1 MAVPATEKVPKVFF
15 GFFAVLLFGLV
26 VADTPIKVALVST
39 GFIAV
44 QILTGGLIFVALSN
58 KTDLSWQEF
67 CGLGLV
73 IGSLLTIA
81 LDQIFRQT
89 FIADYA
95 WVLSLFTMLLIPK
108 SKKFFLSVATEQT
121 QTQTRTRLTDLLII
135 LAAGF
140 LFISSDWFWALP
152 LVVLIIATVVWC
164 EFAKYRR
171 HAAVAAI
178 ISAPIS
184 IVSVFTR
191 PNGWWIEDSDLA
203 LNEAISQTLKVWGT
217 QENINA
223 VGTPTNYHWLVYAW
237 SGLLERVSG
246 APNWVMNSRVIP
258 FVVSLGTALLIWA
271 IISRLG
277 YTRKV
282 IFASLLII
290 GTYDT
295 VPTWGRGFGIGYT
308 PSPSQMYGLLL
319 LLTFVY
325 LVIIF
330 EHSAPKR
337 ALILFLIVGIGAI
350 GAKVP
355 HGAIVAA
362 SSGLLTVYTILKTRK
377 LFSTSVIQLVV
388 TTLGVLIGFV
398 VIIGG
403 LSDSSRGMIIDQVAF
418 VNGITGDFRPY
429 SLQVR
434 WFAAVIFIFGFF
446 SLPILGI
453 ALINKQKIFNN
464 PGLRILLLGV
474 AISGI
479 SGAMFLSGE
488 FAVELFFAHAAS
500 SLLLVFIAPLL
511 ASNFNQAIK
520 SKRLVGL
527 IVGLIVGI
535 GLVSAIA
542 SAFVPNLN
550 SGSTY
555 AIGLR
560 LIPSLV
566 GLVPISAAVIAAILV
581 SQKTERST
589 TASRLA
595 LFGIAAMSIGFFA
608 VNFSQNAV
616 NEYPEFNRN
625 YESRTGLDRPD
636 LLAASEWITDNTPV
650 AAIFATN
657 DFCAE
662 ISPDCNAQTDWLKR
676 VEYSM
681 NCTRDQVLRW
691 VGTDDC
697 NPGSYK
703 LLTALVDRRFLA
715 GNFWVGVSD
724 GDALQPWLAERVM
737 NSVNFAKSAS
747 VEVSESLKQSN
758 VEWFLLRKELTVSQ
772 DWQKYG
778 TIEYSNDSYAII
790 KLN

>member
-1 MAVPATEKVPKVFF
+1 
-15 GFFAVLLFGLV
+15 
-26 VADTPIKVALVST
+26 
-39 GFIAV
+39 
-44 QILTGGLIFVALSN
+44 
-58 KTDLSWQEF
+58 
-67 CGLGLV
+67 
-73 IGSLLTIA
+73 
-81 LDQIFRQT
+81 
-89 FIADYA
+89 
-95 WVLSLFTMLLIPK
+95 
-108 SKKFFLSVATEQT
+108 
-121 QTQTRTRLTDLLII
+121 
-135 LAAGF
+135 
-140 LFISSDWFWALP
+140 
-152 LVVLIIATVVWC
+152 
-164 EFAKYRR
+164 
-171 HAAVAAI
+171 
-178 ISAPIS
+178 
-184 IVSVFTR
+184 
-191 PNGWWIEDSDLA
+191 
-203 LNEAISQTLKVWGT
+203 
-217 QENINA
+217 
-223 VGTPTNYHWLVYAW
+223 
-237 SGLLERVSG
+237 
-246 APNWVMNSRVIP
+246 MNSRVIP

-282 IFASLLII
+282 TFASLLII

-325 LVIIF
+325 FVIIF

-362 SSGLLTVYTILKTRK
+362 SSGLLSVYIILKKRK
-377 LFSTSVIQLVV
+377 LFSTRVFQLVV

-418 VNGITGDFRPY
+418 VNGITGDFRAY

-434 WFAAVIFIFGFF
+434 WFAALIFIFGFF

-453 ALINKQKIFNN
+453 ALINKQKVFKNS
-464 PGLRILLLGV
+464 GLRILLLGIV
-474 AISGI
+474 ISGI

-511 ASNFNQAIK
+511 VSSFNQAIN
-520 SKRLVGL
+520 SKK
-527 IVGLIVGI
+527 IVGTIVGI
-535 GLVSAIA
+535 GLISAIA

-550 SGSTY
+550 SGSTF

-566 GLVPISAAVIAAILV
+566 GLVPICAAVIAAIAV
-581 SQKTERST
+581 GKKSEKI
-589 TASRLA
+589 ASALQLA
-595 LFGIAAMSIGFFA
+595 LFGVAAMSIGFFA
-608 VNFSQNAV
+608 VNFSRNAV

-636 LLAASEWITDNTPV
+636 LIAASEWISDNTPV
-650 AAIFATN
+650 SAIFATN

-662 ISPDCNAQTDWLKR
+662 ISTECDAQTDWLKR

-737 NSVNFAKSAS
+737 TSVNFAKSPSA
-747 VEVSESLKQSN
+747 EISESLKQSN
-758 VEWFLLRKELTVSQ
+758 VEWFLLRKELTDSQ

-778 TIEYSNDSYAII
+778 T
-790 KLN
+790 

>member
-474 AISGI
+474 VISGI

-527 IVGLIVGI
+527 IVGM

>member
-1 MAVPATEKVPKVFF
+1 MAATVPEKVPKVFF
-15 GFFAVLLFGLV
+15 GFFAVLLFGLI

-44 QILTGGLIFVALSN
+44 QILVGGLIFVALSN

-95 WVLSLFTMLLIPK
+95 WALSLLTILLIPK
-108 SKKFFLSVATEQT
+108 SKEFFLSFAKEQT
-121 QTQTRTRLTDLLII
+121 QTRFTDLLII
-135 LAAGF
+135 LGAGF

-152 LVVLIIATVVWC
+152 LVILIIATVAWY
-164 EFAKYRR
+164 EFKNYRR
-171 HAAVAAI
+171 FAAFVAI
-178 ISAPIS
+178 VSTPIS

-217 QENINA
+217 QDNINA

-258 FVVSLGTALLIWA
+258 LVVSLGTALLIWA
-271 IISRLG
+271 VISRLR
-277 YTRKV
+277 YSRKV

-319 LLTFVY
+319 LLAFVY
-325 LVIIF
+325 FVIIF

-337 ALILFLIVGIGAI
+337 ALILFLIVGVGAI

-362 SSGLLTVYTILKTRK
+362 SSGLLSVYIILKTRK
-377 LFSTSVIQLVV
+377 LFSTRVFQLVV

-418 VNGITGDFRPY
+418 VNGITGDFRAY

-434 WFAAVIFIFGFF
+434 WIAALIFIFGFF

-453 ALINKQKIFNN
+453 ALINKQKVFKNS
-464 PGLRILLLGV
+464 GLRILLLGIV
-474 AISGI
+474 ISGI

-511 ASNFNQAIK
+511 VSSFNQAIN
-520 SKRLVGL
+520 SKK
-527 IVGLIVGI
+527 IVGTIVGI
-535 GLVSAIA
+535 GLISAIA

-550 SGSTY
+550 SGSTF

-566 GLVPISAAVIAAILV
+566 GLVPICFAVIAAIAV
-581 SQKTERST
+581 GKKSEKI
-589 TASRLA
+589 ASALQLA
-595 LFGIAAMSIGFFA
+595 LFGVAAMSIGFFV
-608 VNFSQNAV
+608 VNFSRNAV

-636 LLAASEWITDNTPV
+636 LIAASEWISDNTPV
-650 AAIFATN
+650 SAIFATN

-662 ISPDCNAQTDWLKR
+662 ISTECGAQTDWLKR

-737 NSVNFAKSAS
+737 TSVNFAKSPSA
-747 VEVSESLKQSN
+747 EISESLKQSN
-758 VEWFLLRKELTVSQ
+758 VEWFLLRKELTDSQ

>member
-1 MAVPATEKVPKVFF
+1 MAALVSEKVPRVFF
-15 GFFAVLLFGLV
+15 GFFAVLLFGLF
-26 VADTPIKVALVST
+26 VADTPIKVALIST
-39 GFIAV
+39 GFIAI
-44 QILTGGLIFVALSN
+44 QILVGGLIFGALSK

-81 LDQIFRQT
+81 LDQIFRHT
-89 FIADYA
+89 FFADFA
-95 WVLSLFTMLLIPK
+95 WMLSLLTILLFPK
-108 SKKFFLSVATEQT
+108 SKELFLSFAVEKNQ
-121 QTQTRTRLTDLLII
+121 TRLTDSLII

-152 LVVLIIATVVWC
+152 LVVLIIAIVAWY
-164 EFAKYRR
+164 EFTKYR
-171 HAAVAAI
+171 HYAVLVAI

-184 IVSVFTR
+184 IVSIIFR

-217 QENINA
+217 QDNINA

-237 SGLLERVSG
+237 SGLLERISG

-258 FVVSLGTALLIWA
+258 FVVSLGTALLVWA
-271 IISRLG
+271 IILRLG

-330 EHSAPKR
+330 EHSPPKR
-337 ALILFLIVGIGAI
+337 ALILFLVAGIGAI

-362 SSGLLTVYTILKTRK
+362 SSGLLTVYIILKTKK
-377 LFSTSVIQLVV
+377 LFSTRVIQLVFAA
-388 TTLGVLIGFV
+388 LGVFVGFV

-403 LSDSSRGMIIDQVAF
+403 LSGSSRGMIIDQVAF
-418 VNGITGDFRPY
+418 VNGITGDFRAY
-429 SLQVR
+429 SLKVR

-453 ALINKQKIFNN
+453 ALINKQKAFNN
-464 PGLRILLLGV
+464 SSLRILLIGIAV
-474 AISGI
+474 SGI

-500 SLLLVFIAPLL
+500 SLLLVFIAPIL
-511 ASNFNQAIK
+511 ASNFNQAIE
-520 SKRLVGL
+520 SKRLIVAIVCIGL
-527 IVGLIVGI
+527 I
-535 GLVSAIA
+535 SAIA

-550 SGSTY
+550 SGSTI
-555 AIGLR
+555 AISLR

-566 GLVPISAAVIAAILV
+566 GMVPILAAVIAAITV
-581 SQKTERST
+581 TKKSERST
-589 TASRLA
+589 TALRLS
-595 LFGIAAMSIGFFA
+595 LLGIAAMSIGFFA
-608 VNFSQNAV
+608 VNFSRNV
-616 NEYPEFNRN
+616 INEYPEFNRN

-636 LLAASEWITDNTPV
+636 LIAASEWITDNTPV
-650 AAIFATN
+650 SAIFATN

-662 ISPDCNAQTDWLKR
+662 ISTECDAQTDWLKR

-681 NCTRDQVLRW
+681 SCTRDQVLRW
-691 VGTDDC
+691 VGTDNC

-737 NSVNFAKSAS
+737 TSVNFAKSPS
-747 VEVSESLKQSN
+747 LEVSESLKQSN
-758 VEWFLLRKELTVSQ
+758 VEWFLLRKELTNSQ

>member
-1 MAVPATEKVPKVFF
+1 MAATVPEKVPKVFF
-15 GFFAVLLFGLV
+15 GFFAVLLFGLI

-44 QILTGGLIFVALSN
+44 QILVGGLIFVALSN

-95 WVLSLFTMLLIPK
+95 WALSLLTILLIPK
-108 SKKFFLSVATEQT
+108 SKEFFLSFAKEQT
-121 QTQTRTRLTDLLII
+121 QTRFTDLLII
-135 LAAGF
+135 LGAGF

-152 LVVLIIATVVWC
+152 LVILIIATVAWY
-164 EFAKYRR
+164 EFTNTRR
-171 HAAVAAI
+171 FAAFVAI
-178 ISAPIS
+178 VSTPIS

-217 QENINA
+217 QDNINA

-258 FVVSLGTALLIWA
+258 FVVSLGTALVIWA
-271 IISRLG
+271 VISRLG
-277 YTRKV
+277 YSRKV

-319 LLTFVY
+319 LLAFVY
-325 LVIIF
+325 FVIIF

-337 ALILFLIVGIGAI
+337 ALILFLIVGVGAI

-362 SSGLLTVYTILKTRK
+362 SSGLLSVYIILKKRK
-377 LFSTSVIQLVV
+377 LFSTRVFQLVV

-418 VNGITGDFRPY
+418 VNGITGDFRAY

-434 WFAAVIFIFGFF
+434 WFAALIFIFGFF

-453 ALINKQKIFNN
+453 ALINKQKVFKNS
-464 PGLRILLLGV
+464 GLRILLLGIV
-474 AISGI
+474 ISGI

-511 ASNFNQAIK
+511 VSSFNQAIN
-520 SKRLVGL
+520 SKK
-527 IVGLIVGI
+527 IVGTIVGI
-535 GLVSAIA
+535 GLISAIA

-550 SGSTY
+550 SGSTF

-566 GLVPISAAVIAAILV
+566 GLVPICFAVIAAIAV
-581 SQKTERST
+581 GKKSEKI
-589 TASRLA
+589 ASALQLA
-595 LFGIAAMSIGFFA
+595 LFGVAAMSIGFFV
-608 VNFSQNAV
+608 VNFSRNAV

-636 LLAASEWITDNTPV
+636 LIAASEWISDNTPV
-650 AAIFATN
+650 SAIFATN

-662 ISPDCNAQTDWLKR
+662 ISTECGAQTDWLKR

-737 NSVNFAKSAS
+737 TSVNFAKSPSA
-747 VEVSESLKQSN
+747 EISESLKQSN
-758 VEWFLLRKELTVSQ
+758 VEWFLLRKELTDSQ

>member
-39 GFIAV
+39 GFIAI

-73 IGSLLTIA
+73 VGSLLTIA

-295 VPTWGRGFGIGYT
+295 VPTWGRGFGISYT

-337 ALILFLIVGIGAI
+337 ALILFLIIGIGAI

-377 LFSTSVIQLVV
+377 LFSASVIQLVV

-520 SKRLVGL
+520 SKKVVGL
-527 IVGLIVGI
+527 IIGI

-550 SGSTY
+550 SGSTF

-595 LFGIAAMSIGFFA
+595 LFGIAAMSVGFFA
-608 VNFSQNAV
+608 VNFSRNAV

-662 ISPDCNAQTDWLKR
+662 ISTDCDAQTDWLKR

-772 DWQKYG
+772 DWQQYG

>member
-1 MAVPATEKVPKVFF
+1 MAATVPEKVPKVFF
-15 GFFAVLLFGLV
+15 GFFAVLLFGLI

-44 QILTGGLIFVALSN
+44 QILVGGLIFVALSN

-95 WVLSLFTMLLIPK
+95 WALSLLTILLIPK
-108 SKKFFLSVATEQT
+108 SKEFFLSFAKEQT
-121 QTQTRTRLTDLLII
+121 QTRFTDLLII
-135 LAAGF
+135 LGAGF

-152 LVVLIIATVVWC
+152 LVILIIATVAWY
-164 EFAKYRR
+164 EFKNYRR
-171 HAAVAAI
+171 FAAFVAI
-178 ISAPIS
+178 VSTPIS

-217 QENINA
+217 QDNINA

-258 FVVSLGTALLIWA
+258 FVVSLGTALVIWA
-271 IISRLG
+271 VISRLG
-277 YTRKV
+277 YSRKV

-319 LLTFVY
+319 LLAFVY
-325 LVIIF
+325 FVIIF

-337 ALILFLIVGIGAI
+337 ALILFLIVGVGAI

-362 SSGLLTVYTILKTRK
+362 SSGLLSVYIILKTRK
-377 LFSTSVIQLVV
+377 LFSTRVFQLVV

-418 VNGITGDFRPY
+418 VNGITGDFRAY

-434 WFAAVIFIFGFF
+434 WIAALIFIFGFF

-453 ALINKQKIFNN
+453 VLINKQKVFKNS
-464 PGLRILLLGV
+464 GLRILLLGIV
-474 AISGI
+474 ISGI

-511 ASNFNQAIK
+511 VSSFNQAIN
-520 SKRLVGL
+520 SKK
-527 IVGLIVGI
+527 IVGTIVGI
-535 GLVSAIA
+535 GLISAIA

-550 SGSTY
+550 SGSTF

-566 GLVPISAAVIAAILV
+566 GLVPICFAVIAAIAV
-581 SQKTERST
+581 GKKSEKI
-589 TASRLA
+589 ASALQLA
-595 LFGIAAMSIGFFA
+595 LFGVAAMSIGFFV
-608 VNFSQNAV
+608 VNFSRNAV

-636 LLAASEWITDNTPV
+636 LIAASEWISDNTPV
-650 AAIFATN
+650 SAIFATN

-662 ISPDCNAQTDWLKR
+662 ISKECGAQTDWLKR

-737 NSVNFAKSAS
+737 TSVNFAKSPSA
-747 VEVSESLKQSN
+747 EISESLKQSN
-758 VEWFLLRKELTVSQ
+758 VEWFLLRKELTDSQ

>member
-295 VPTWGRGFGIGYT
+295 VPTWGRGFGISYT

-325 LVIIF
+325 LMIIF

-377 LFSTSVIQLVV
+377 LFSASVIQLVV

-527 IVGLIVGI
+527 IVGI

-595 LFGIAAMSIGFFA
+595 LFGIAAMSVGFFA

-662 ISPDCNAQTDWLKR
+662 ISTDCDAQTDWLKR

>member
-1 MAVPATEKVPKVFF
+1 MAATVSEKVPKVFF
-15 GFFAVLLFGLV
+15 GFFAVLLFGLI

-39 GFIAV
+39 GFITV
-44 QILTGGLIFVALSN
+44 QILVGGLIFVALSN

-95 WVLSLFTMLLIPK
+95 WALSLLTILLIPK
-108 SKKFFLSVATEQT
+108 SKEFFLSFAKEQT
-121 QTQTRTRLTDLLII
+121 QTRVTDLLII
-135 LAAGF
+135 LGAGF

-152 LVVLIIATVVWC
+152 LVILIIATAAWY
-164 EFAKYRR
+164 EFKSYRR
-171 HAAVAAI
+171 FAAFVAI
-178 ISAPIS
+178 VSTPIS

-217 QENINA
+217 QDNINA

-282 IFASLLII
+282 TFASLLII

-325 LVIIF
+325 FVIIF

-362 SSGLLTVYTILKTRK
+362 SSGLLSVYIILKKRK
-377 LFSTSVIQLVV
+377 LFSTRVFQLVV

-418 VNGITGDFRPY
+418 VNGITGDFRAY

-434 WFAAVIFIFGFF
+434 WFAALIFIFGFF

-453 ALINKQKIFNN
+453 VLINKQKVFKNS
-464 PGLRILLLGV
+464 GLRILLLGIV
-474 AISGI
+474 ISGI

-511 ASNFNQAIK
+511 VSSFNQAIN
-520 SKRLVGL
+520 SKKIVGTLVCIGL
-527 IVGLIVGI
+527 I
-535 GLVSAIA
+535 SAIA

-550 SGSTY
+550 SGSTF

-566 GLVPISAAVIAAILV
+566 GLVPICAAVIAAIAV
-581 SQKTERST
+581 GKKSEKI
-589 TASRLA
+589 ASALQLA
-595 LFGIAAMSIGFFA
+595 LFGVAAMSIGFFA
-608 VNFSQNAV
+608 VNFSRNAV

-636 LLAASEWITDNTPV
+636 LIAASEWISDNTPV
-650 AAIFATN
+650 SAIFATN

-662 ISPDCNAQTDWLKR
+662 ISTECDAQTDWLKR

-737 NSVNFAKSAS
+737 TSVNFAKSPSA
-747 VEVSESLKQSN
+747 EISESLKQSN
-758 VEWFLLRKELTVSQ
+758 VEWFLLRKELTDSQ

>member
-108 SKKFFLSVATEQT
+108 SKKFFLSVATE

-377 LFSTSVIQLVV
+377 LFSASVIQLVV

-527 IVGLIVGI
+527 IVGI

-550 SGSTY
+550 SGSTF

-595 LFGIAAMSIGFFA
+595 LFGIAAMSVGFFA

-662 ISPDCNAQTDWLKR
+662 ISTDCDAQTDWLKR

>member
-108 SKKFFLSVATEQT
+108 SKKFFLSVATQ

-325 LVIIF
+325 LMIIF

-377 LFSTSVIQLVV
+377 LFSASVIQLVV

-527 IVGLIVGI
+527 IVGI

-550 SGSTY
+550 SGSTF

-595 LFGIAAMSIGFFA
+595 LFGIAAMSVGFFA

-662 ISPDCNAQTDWLKR
+662 ISTDCDAQTDWLKR

-737 NSVNFAKSAS
+737 NSVKFAKSAS

>member
-39 GFIAV
+39 GFIAI

-108 SKKFFLSVATEQT
+108 SKKFFLSVATD

-295 VPTWGRGFGIGYT
+295 VPTWGRGFGISYT

-388 TTLGVLIGFV
+388 TTLGVFIGFV

-520 SKRLVGL
+520 YKRLVGL
-527 IVGLIVGI
+527 IIGI

-550 SGSTY
+550 SGSTF

-595 LFGIAAMSIGFFA
+595 LFGIAAMSVGFFA
-608 VNFSQNAV
+608 VNFSRNAV

-662 ISPDCNAQTDWLKR
+662 ISTDCDAQTDWLKR

>member
-1 MAVPATEKVPKVFF
+1 MAATVPEKVPKVFF
-15 GFFAVLLFGLV
+15 GFFAVLLFGLI

-44 QILTGGLIFVALSN
+44 QILVGGLIFVALSN

-95 WVLSLFTMLLIPK
+95 WALSLLTILLIPK
-108 SKKFFLSVATEQT
+108 SKEFFLSFAKEQT
-121 QTQTRTRLTDLLII
+121 QTRSTDMLII
-135 LAAGF
+135 LGAGF

-152 LVVLIIATVVWC
+152 LVILIIATVAWY
-164 EFAKYRR
+164 EFKSYRR
-171 HAAVAAI
+171 FAAFVAI
-178 ISAPIS
+178 VSTPIS

-217 QENINA
+217 QDNINA

-258 FVVSLGTALLIWA
+258 FVVSLGTALVIWA
-271 IISRLG
+271 VISRLG
-277 YTRKV
+277 YSRKV

-319 LLTFVY
+319 LLAFVY
-325 LVIIF
+325 FVIIF

-337 ALILFLIVGIGAI
+337 ALILFLIVGVGAI

-362 SSGLLTVYTILKTRK
+362 SSGLLSVYIILKTRK
-377 LFSTSVIQLVV
+377 LFSTRVFQLVV

-418 VNGITGDFRPY
+418 VNGITGDFRAY

-434 WFAAVIFIFGFF
+434 WFAALIFIFGFF

-453 ALINKQKIFNN
+453 ALINKQKVFKNS
-464 PGLRILLLGV
+464 GLRILLLGIV
-474 AISGI
+474 ISGI

-511 ASNFNQAIK
+511 VSSFNQAIN
-520 SKRLVGL
+520 SKK
-527 IVGLIVGI
+527 IVGTIVGI
-535 GLVSAIA
+535 GLISAIA

-550 SGSTY
+550 SGSTF

-566 GLVPISAAVIAAILV
+566 GLVPICFAVITAIAV
-581 SQKTERST
+581 GKKSEKIAST
-589 TASRLA
+589 LQLA
-595 LFGIAAMSIGFFA
+595 LFGVAAMSIGFFV
-608 VNFSQNAV
+608 VNFSRNAV

-636 LLAASEWITDNTPV
+636 LIAASEWISDNTPV
-650 AAIFATN
+650 SAIFATN

-662 ISPDCNAQTDWLKR
+662 ISTECDAQTDWLKR

-737 NSVNFAKSAS
+737 TSVNFAKSPSA
-747 VEVSESLKQSN
+747 EISESLKQSN
-758 VEWFLLRKELTVSQ
+758 VEWFLLRKELTDSQ

>member
-108 SKKFFLSVATEQT
+108 SKKFFLSVATE

-377 LFSTSVIQLVV
+377 LFSTRVIQLVV

-527 IVGLIVGI
+527 IVGI

-550 SGSTY
+550 SGSTF

-595 LFGIAAMSIGFFA
+595 LFGIAAMSVGFFA

-662 ISPDCNAQTDWLKR
+662 ISTDCDAQTDWLKR

>member
-1 MAVPATEKVPKVFF
+1 MVASVAEKVLKVFF
-15 GFFAVLLFGLV
+15 GFFAVLLFSLA
-26 VADTPIKVALVST
+26 VADTPINVSLIAT

-44 QILTGGLIFVALSN
+44 QILVGGLIFISLSN
-58 KTDLSWQEF
+58 KTDLLWQEF

-73 IGSLLTIA
+73 IGSLFTIA

-89 FIADYA
+89 FIAKYA
-95 WVLSLFTMLLIPK
+95 WMISLLAILLLPK
-108 SKKFFLSVATEQT
+108 SKEFFQSLAKEE
-121 QTQTRTRLTDLLII
+121 TQTRITNLLII
-135 LAAGF
+135 FASGF
-140 LFISSDWFWALP
+140 LFISTDWFWALP
-152 LVVLIIATVVWC
+152 LVILVISIVAWYELTT
-164 EFAKYRR
+164 YRR
-171 HAAVAAI
+171 FAAIAVI

-184 IVSVFTR
+184 IVAVFTR

-203 LNEAISQTLKVWGT
+203 LNEALSQTLKVWGT
-217 QENINA
+217 QDNINA

-237 SGLLERVSG
+237 SGLLERVTG

-258 FVVSLGTALLIWA
+258 FVVSLGTALVIWA

-277 YTRKV
+277 YSRKV
-282 IFASLLII
+282 IIASLLII

-308 PSPSQMYGLLL
+308 PSPSQMYGLLF

-325 LVIIF
+325 LIIIF
-330 EHSAPKR
+330 EHSAPKK
-337 ALILFLIVGIGAI
+337 ALILFLIVGIGAM

-362 SSGLLTVYTILKTRK
+362 SSGLLAVYIFFKTRK
-377 LFSTSVIQLVV
+377 LFSSRLFQVV
-388 TTLGVLIGFV
+388 FAALGVLIGFV

-418 VNGITGDFRPY
+418 VNGITGDFRAY

-434 WFAAVIFIFGFF
+434 WAAALIFIFGFF

-453 ALINKQKIFNN
+453 SLISKQKSFNN
-464 PGLRILLLGV
+464 SGLRVLLLGI

-500 SLLLVFIAPLL
+500 SLLLVFIAPILV
-511 ASNFNQAIK
+511 SNFNQAIR
-520 SKRLVGL
+520 SKKLIGAIVCIGL
-527 IVGLIVGI
+527 I
-535 GLVSAIA
+535 SAIA

-550 SGSTY
+550 SGSTF

-566 GLVPISAAVIAAILV
+566 GVVPICAGVIAAISGSKKSEKSV
-581 SQKTERST
+581 
-589 TASRLA
+589 TALQLA
-595 LFGIAAMSIGFFA
+595 LFGVAAISVGFFA
-608 VNFSQNAV
+608 VNFSRNAV

-636 LLAASEWITDNTPV
+636 LIAASDWITDNTKV
-650 AAIFATN
+650 SAVFATN

-662 ISPDCNAQTDWLKR
+662 ISEDCNAQTDWLKR

-737 NSVNFAKSAS
+737 TSVNFAKSPS
-747 VEVSESLKQSN
+747 DEVIKSLKKSN
-758 VEWFLLRKELTVSQ
+758 VEWFLLRKELTASQ

-778 TIEYSNDSYAII
+778 TIAYSNNSYAII

>member
-73 IGSLLTIA
+73 VGSLLTIA

-377 LFSTSVIQLVV
+377 LFSASVIQLVV

-527 IVGLIVGI
+527 IVGI

-595 LFGIAAMSIGFFA
+595 LFGIAAMSVGFFA
-608 VNFSQNAV
+608 VNFSQNAA

-662 ISPDCNAQTDWLKR
+662 ISTDCDAQTDWLKR

>member
-1 MAVPATEKVPKVFF
+1 MAATVPEKVPKVFF
-15 GFFAVLLFGLV
+15 GFFAVLLFGLI

-44 QILTGGLIFVALSN
+44 QILVGGLIFVALSN

-95 WVLSLFTMLLIPK
+95 WALSLLTILLIPK
-108 SKKFFLSVATEQT
+108 SKEFFLSFATEKT
-121 QTQTRTRLTDLLII
+121 QTRLTDLPII
-135 LAAGF
+135 LGAGF

-152 LVVLIIATVVWC
+152 LVILIIATVAWY
-164 EFAKYRR
+164 EFKNYRR
-171 HAAVAAI
+171 FAAFVAI
-178 ISAPIS
+178 VSTPIS

-217 QENINA
+217 QDNINA

-258 FVVSLGTALLIWA
+258 FVVSLGTALVIWA
-271 IISRLG
+271 VISRLG
-277 YTRKV
+277 YSRKV

-319 LLTFVY
+319 LLAFVY
-325 LVIIF
+325 FVIIF

-337 ALILFLIVGIGAI
+337 ALILFLIVGVGAI

-362 SSGLLTVYTILKTRK
+362 SSGLLSVYIILKTRK
-377 LFSTSVIQLVV
+377 LFSTRVFQLVV

-418 VNGITGDFRPY
+418 VNGITGDFRAY

-434 WFAAVIFIFGFF
+434 WIAALIFIFGFF

-453 ALINKQKIFNN
+453 ALINKQKVFKNS
-464 PGLRILLLGV
+464 GLRILLLGIV
-474 AISGI
+474 ISGI

-511 ASNFNQAIK
+511 VSSFNQAIN
-520 SKRLVGL
+520 SKK
-527 IVGLIVGI
+527 IVGTIVGI
-535 GLVSAIA
+535 GLISAIA

-550 SGSTY
+550 SGSTF

-566 GLVPISAAVIAAILV
+566 GLVPICFAVIAAIAV
-581 SQKTERST
+581 GKKSEKI
-589 TASRLA
+589 ASALQLA
-595 LFGIAAMSIGFFA
+595 LFGVAAMSIGFFV
-608 VNFSQNAV
+608 VNFSRNAV

-636 LLAASEWITDNTPV
+636 LIAASEWISDNTPV
-650 AAIFATN
+650 SAIFATN

-662 ISPDCNAQTDWLKR
+662 ISTECGAQTDWLKR

-737 NSVNFAKSAS
+737 TSVNFAKSPSA
-747 VEVSESLKQSN
+747 EISESLKQSN
-758 VEWFLLRKELTVSQ
+758 VEWFLLRKELTDSQ

>member
-1 MAVPATEKVPKVFF
+1 MAATVSEKVPKVFF
-15 GFFAVLLFGLV
+15 GFFAVLLFGLI

-44 QILTGGLIFVALSN
+44 QILVGGLIFVALSN

-95 WVLSLFTMLLIPK
+95 WALSLLTILLIPK
-108 SKKFFLSVATEQT
+108 SKEFFLSFAKEQT
-121 QTQTRTRLTDLLII
+121 QTRFTDLLII
-135 LAAGF
+135 LGAGF

-152 LVVLIIATVVWC
+152 LVILIIATVAWY
-164 EFAKYRR
+164 EFKSYRR
-171 HAAVAAI
+171 FAAFVAI
-178 ISAPIS
+178 VSTPIS

-217 QENINA
+217 QDNINA

-258 FVVSLGTALLIWA
+258 FVVSLGTALVIWA
-271 IISRLG
+271 VISRLG
-277 YTRKV
+277 YSRKV

-319 LLTFVY
+319 LLAFVY
-325 LVIIF
+325 FVIIF

-337 ALILFLIVGIGAI
+337 ALILFLIVGVGAI

-362 SSGLLTVYTILKTRK
+362 SSGLLSVYIILKTRK
-377 LFSTSVIQLVV
+377 LFSTRVFQLVV

-418 VNGITGDFRPY
+418 VNGITGDFRAY

-434 WFAAVIFIFGFF
+434 WIAALIFIFGFF

-453 ALINKQKIFNN
+453 ALINKQKVFKNS
-464 PGLRILLLGV
+464 GLRILLLGIV
-474 AISGI
+474 ISGI

-511 ASNFNQAIK
+511 VSSFHQAIN
-520 SKRLVGL
+520 SKK
-527 IVGLIVGI
+527 IVGTIVGI
-535 GLVSAIA
+535 GLISAIA

-550 SGSTY
+550 SGSTF

-566 GLVPISAAVIAAILV
+566 GLVPICFAVIAAIAV
-581 SQKTERST
+581 GKKSEKI
-589 TASRLA
+589 ASALQLA
-595 LFGIAAMSIGFFA
+595 LFGIAAMSIGFFV
-608 VNFSQNAV
+608 VNFSRNAV

-636 LLAASEWITDNTPV
+636 LIAASEWISDNTPV
-650 AAIFATN
+650 SAIFATN

-662 ISPDCNAQTDWLKR
+662 ISTECDAQTDWLKR

-737 NSVNFAKSAS
+737 TSVNFAKSPSA
-747 VEVSESLKQSN
+747 EISESLKQSN
-758 VEWFLLRKELTVSQ
+758 VEWFLLRKELTDSQ

>member
-1 MAVPATEKVPKVFF
+1 LA
-15 GFFAVLLFGLV
+15 
-26 VADTPIKVALVST
+26 
-39 GFIAV
+39 
-44 QILTGGLIFVALSN
+44 GGLIFVALSN

-73 IGSLLTIA
+73 FGSLLTIA

-89 FIADYA
+89 FIADFA
-95 WVLSLFTMLLIPK
+95 WVLSFLTILLIPK
-108 SKKFFLSVATEQT
+108 SKQFFLNLATEKT
-121 QTQTRTRLTDLLII
+121 GTRLTDLLII

-152 LVVLIIATVVWC
+152 LVVFIIAIVVC
-164 EFAKYRR
+164 FEFANFRR
-171 HAAVAAI
+171 PAAI
-178 ISAPIS
+178 TAIVSAPIA
-184 IVSVFTR
+184 IVSTIFR

-217 QENINA
+217 QDNINA

-258 FVVSLGTALLIWA
+258 FVVSLGTALLIWT

-277 YTRKV
+277 FTRKV

-330 EHSAPKR
+330 EHSTPKS

-362 SSGLLTVYTILKTRK
+362 SSGLLTVYVILTTKK
-377 LFSTSVIQLVV
+377 LFSARVIQLSVAA
-388 TTLGVLIGFV
+388 LGVFVGFV

-403 LSDSSRGMIIDQVAF
+403 LSGSSRGMIIDQVAF
-418 VNGITGDFRPY
+418 VNGITGDFRAY
-429 SLQVR
+429 SLKIR

-453 ALINKQKIFNN
+453 ALINKRKVFNN
-464 PGLRILLLGV
+464 SSLHILLLGI

-500 SLLLVFIAPLL
+500 SLLLVFIIPLL
-511 ASNFNQAIK
+511 VSSFNQAIK
-520 SKRLVGL
+520 SKRLVIAIVCIGL
-527 IVGLIVGI
+527 I
-535 GLVSAIA
+535 SAIT

-550 SGSTY
+550 SGSTL
-555 AIGLR
+555 AISLR
-560 LIPSLV
+560 LLPSLV
-566 GLVPISAAVIAAILV
+566 GLVPIFAAVIAAIAIGRK
-581 SQKTERST
+581 SEKIT
-589 TASRLA
+589 TALQLSLV
-595 LFGIAAMSIGFFA
+595 GITAMSVGFFA
-608 VNFSQNAV
+608 VNFSRNAV

-636 LLAASEWITDNTPV
+636 LIAASKWITDNTPV
-650 AAIFATN
+650 SAIFATN

-662 ISPDCNAQTDWLKR
+662 ISTECDAETDWLKR

-724 GDALQPWLAERVM
+724 GDALQPWLAKRVM
-737 NSVNFAKSAS
+737 TSVNFAKAPTA
-747 VEVSESLKQSN
+747 EVSESLKQSN
-758 VEWFLLRKELTVSQ
+758 VEWFLLRKELTESQ
-772 DWQKYG
+772 EWQKYG

>member
-1 MAVPATEKVPKVFF
+1 
-15 GFFAVLLFGLV
+15 
-26 VADTPIKVALVST
+26 
-39 GFIAV
+39 
-44 QILTGGLIFVALSN
+44 
-58 KTDLSWQEF
+58 LSWQEF

-95 WVLSLFTMLLIPK
+95 WALSLLTILLIPK
-108 SKKFFLSVATEQT
+108 SKEFFLSFATEKT
-121 QTQTRTRLTDLLII
+121 QTRLTDLPII
-135 LAAGF
+135 LGAGF
-140 LFISSDWFWALP
+140 RFISSDWFWALP
-152 LVVLIIATVVWC
+152 LVILIIAIVAWYELTN
-164 EFAKYRR
+164 YRR
-171 HAAVAAI
+171 FAAFVVI
-178 ISAPIS
+178 VSTPIS

-217 QENINA
+217 QDNINA

-258 FVVSLGTALLIWA
+258 FVVSLGTALVIWA
-271 IISRLG
+271 VISRLG
-277 YTRKV
+277 YSRKV

-319 LLTFVY
+319 LLAFVY
-325 LVIIF
+325 FVIIF

-337 ALILFLIVGIGAI
+337 ALILFLIVGVGAI

-362 SSGLLTVYTILKTRK
+362 SSGLLSVYIILKTRK
-377 LFSTSVIQLVV
+377 LFSTRVFQLVV

-418 VNGITGDFRPY
+418 VNGITGDFRAY

-434 WFAAVIFIFGFF
+434 WIAALIFIFGFF

-453 ALINKQKIFNN
+453 ALVNKQKVFKNS
-464 PGLRILLLGV
+464 GLRILLLGIV
-474 AISGI
+474 ISGI

-511 ASNFNQAIK
+511 VSSFNQAIN
-520 SKRLVGL
+520 SKK
-527 IVGLIVGI
+527 IVGTIVGI
-535 GLVSAIA
+535 GLISAIA

-550 SGSTY
+550 SGSTF

-566 GLVPISAAVIAAILV
+566 GLVPICFAVIAAIAV
-581 SQKTERST
+581 GKKSEKI
-589 TASRLA
+589 ASALQLA
-595 LFGIAAMSIGFFA
+595 LFGVAAMSIGFFV
-608 VNFSQNAV
+608 VNFSRNAV

-636 LLAASEWITDNTPV
+636 LIAASEWISDNTPV
-650 AAIFATN
+650 SAIFATN

-662 ISPDCNAQTDWLKR
+662 ISTECGAQTDWLKR

-737 NSVNFAKSAS
+737 TSVNFAKSPSA
-747 VEVSESLKQSN
+747 EISESLKQSN
-758 VEWFLLRKELTVSQ
+758 VEWFLLRKELTDSQ

>member
-1 MAVPATEKVPKVFF
+1 MAATVSEKVPKVFF
-15 GFFAVLLFGLV
+15 GFFAVLLFGLI

-39 GFIAV
+39 GFITV
-44 QILTGGLIFVALSN
+44 QILVGGLIFVALSN

-95 WVLSLFTMLLIPK
+95 WALSLLTILLIPK
-108 SKKFFLSVATEQT
+108 SKEFFLSFAKEQT
-121 QTQTRTRLTDLLII
+121 QTRVTDLLII
-135 LAAGF
+135 LGAGF

-152 LVVLIIATVVWC
+152 LVILIIATAAWY
-164 EFAKYRR
+164 EFKSYRR
-171 HAAVAAI
+171 FAAFVAI
-178 ISAPIS
+178 VSTPIS

-217 QENINA
+217 QDNINA

-271 IISRLG
+271 IISRWG

-282 IFASLLII
+282 TFASLLII

-325 LVIIF
+325 FVIIF

-362 SSGLLTVYTILKTRK
+362 SSGLLSVYIILKKRK
-377 LFSTSVIQLVV
+377 LFSTRIFQLVV

-418 VNGITGDFRPY
+418 VNGITGDFRAY

-434 WFAAVIFIFGFF
+434 WFAALIFIFGFF

-453 ALINKQKIFNN
+453 VLINKQKVFKNS
-464 PGLRILLLGV
+464 GLRILLLGIV
-474 AISGI
+474 ISGI

-511 ASNFNQAIK
+511 VSSFNQAIN
-520 SKRLVGL
+520 SKKIVGTLVCIGL
-527 IVGLIVGI
+527 I
-535 GLVSAIA
+535 SAIA

-550 SGSTY
+550 SGSTF

-566 GLVPISAAVIAAILV
+566 GLVPICAAVIAAIAVGKKSEKIESAL
-581 SQKTERST
+581 Q
-589 TASRLA
+589 LA
-595 LFGIAAMSIGFFA
+595 LFGVAAMSIGFFA
-608 VNFSQNAV
+608 VNFSRNAV

-636 LLAASEWITDNTPV
+636 LIAASEWISDNTPV
-650 AAIFATN
+650 SAIFATN

-662 ISPDCNAQTDWLKR
+662 ISTGCDAQTDWLKR

-737 NSVNFAKSAS
+737 TSVNFAKSPSA
-747 VEVSESLKQSN
+747 EISESLKQSN
-758 VEWFLLRKELTVSQ
+758 VEWFLLRKELTDSQ

>member
-1 MAVPATEKVPKVFF
+1 MAATVPEKVPKVFF
-15 GFFAVLLFGLV
+15 GFFAVLLFGLI

-44 QILTGGLIFVALSN
+44 QILVGGLIFVALSN

-95 WVLSLFTMLLIPK
+95 WALSLLTILLIPK
-108 SKKFFLSVATEQT
+108 SKDFFLSFATEKT
-121 QTQTRTRLTDLLII
+121 QTRLTDLLII
-135 LAAGF
+135 LGAGF
-140 LFISSDWFWALP
+140 LFISSDWFWVLP
-152 LVVLIIATVVWC
+152 LVILIIATVAWY
-164 EFAKYRR
+164 EFKNYRR
-171 HAAVAAI
+171 FAAFVAI
-178 ISAPIS
+178 VSTPIS

-217 QENINA
+217 QDNINA

-258 FVVSLGTALLIWA
+258 FVVSLGTALVIWA
-271 IISRLG
+271 VISRLG
-277 YTRKV
+277 YSRKV

-319 LLTFVY
+319 LLAFVY
-325 LVIIF
+325 FVIIF

-337 ALILFLIVGIGAI
+337 ALILFLIVGVGAI

-362 SSGLLTVYTILKTRK
+362 SSGLLSVYIILKTRK
-377 LFSTSVIQLVV
+377 LFSTRVFQLVV

-418 VNGITGDFRPY
+418 VNGITGDFRAY

-434 WFAAVIFIFGFF
+434 WIAALIFIFGFF

-453 ALINKQKIFNN
+453 ALINKQKVFKNS
-464 PGLRILLLGV
+464 GLRILLLGIV
-474 AISGI
+474 ISGI

-511 ASNFNQAIK
+511 VSSFNQAIN
-520 SKRLVGL
+520 SKK
-527 IVGLIVGI
+527 IVGTIVGI
-535 GLVSAIA
+535 GLISAIA

-550 SGSTY
+550 SGSTF

-566 GLVPISAAVIAAILV
+566 GLVPICFAVIAAIAV
-581 SQKTERST
+581 GKKSEKI
-589 TASRLA
+589 ASALQLA
-595 LFGIAAMSIGFFA
+595 LFGVAAMSIGFFV
-608 VNFSQNAV
+608 VNFSRNAV

-636 LLAASEWITDNTPV
+636 LIAASEWISDNTPV
-650 AAIFATN
+650 SAIFATN

-662 ISPDCNAQTDWLKR
+662 ISTECGAQTDWLKR

-737 NSVNFAKSAS
+737 TSVNFAKSPSA
-747 VEVSESLKQSN
+747 EISESLKQSN
-758 VEWFLLRKELTVSQ
+758 VEWFLLRKELTDSQ

>member
-108 SKKFFLSVATEQT
+108 SKKFFLSVATD

-337 ALILFLIVGIGAI
+337 ALILFLIIGIGAI

-377 LFSTSVIQLVV
+377 LFSTRVIQLVV

-464 PGLRILLLGV
+464 PGLHILLLGV

-527 IVGLIVGI
+527 IIGI

-550 SGSTY
+550 SGSTF

-566 GLVPISAAVIAAILV
+566 GLVPIGAAVIAAILV

-595 LFGIAAMSIGFFA
+595 LFGIAAMSVGFFA

-625 YESRTGLDRPD
+625 YESRIGLDRPD

-662 ISPDCNAQTDWLKR
+662 ISPDCDAQTDWLKR
-676 VEYSM
+676 VEFSM

-737 NSVNFAKSAS
+737 NSVNFAKSPS

>member
-73 IGSLLTIA
+73 VGSLLTIA

-108 SKKFFLSVATEQT
+108 SKKFFLSVATE

-388 TTLGVLIGFV
+388 TTLGVFIGFV

-520 SKRLVGL
+520 YKRLVGL
-527 IVGLIVGI
+527 IIGI

-550 SGSTY
+550 SGSTF

-595 LFGIAAMSIGFFA
+595 LFGIAAMSVGFFA
-608 VNFSQNAV
+608 VNFSRNAV

-636 LLAASEWITDNTPV
+636 LLVASEWITDNTPV

-662 ISPDCNAQTDWLKR
+662 ISTDCDAQTDWLKR

>member
-1 MAVPATEKVPKVFF
+1 MAATVSEKVPKVFF
-15 GFFAVLLFGLV
+15 GFFAVLLFGLI

-39 GFIAV
+39 GFITV
-44 QILTGGLIFVALSN
+44 QILVGGLIFVALSN

-95 WVLSLFTMLLIPK
+95 WALSLLTILLIPK
-108 SKKFFLSVATEQT
+108 SKEFFLSFAKEQT
-121 QTQTRTRLTDLLII
+121 QTRFTDLLII
-135 LAAGF
+135 LGAGF

-152 LVVLIIATVVWC
+152 LVILIIATAAWY
-164 EFAKYRR
+164 EFKSYRR
-171 HAAVAAI
+171 FAAFVAI
-178 ISAPIS
+178 VSTPIS

-217 QENINA
+217 QDNINA

-282 IFASLLII
+282 TFASLLII

-325 LVIIF
+325 FVIIF

-362 SSGLLTVYTILKTRK
+362 SSGLLSVYIILKKRK
-377 LFSTSVIQLVV
+377 LFSTRVFQLVV

-418 VNGITGDFRPY
+418 VNGITGDFRAY

-434 WFAAVIFIFGFF
+434 WFAALIFIFGFF

-453 ALINKQKIFNN
+453 VLINKQKVFKNS
-464 PGLRILLLGV
+464 GLRILLLGIV
-474 AISGI
+474 ISGI

-511 ASNFNQAIK
+511 VSSFNQAIN
-520 SKRLVGL
+520 SKKIVGTLVCIGL
-527 IVGLIVGI
+527 I
-535 GLVSAIA
+535 SAIA

-550 SGSTY
+550 SGSTF

-566 GLVPISAAVIAAILV
+566 GLVPICAAVIAAIAV
-581 SQKTERST
+581 GKKSEKI
-589 TASRLA
+589 ASALQLA
-595 LFGIAAMSIGFFA
+595 LFGVAAMSIGFFA
-608 VNFSQNAV
+608 VNFSRNAV

-636 LLAASEWITDNTPV
+636 LIAASEWISDNTPV
-650 AAIFATN
+650 SAIFATN

-662 ISPDCNAQTDWLKR
+662 ISTECDAQTDWLKR

-737 NSVNFAKSAS
+737 TSVNFAKSPSA
-747 VEVSESLKQSN
+747 EISESLKQSN
-758 VEWFLLRKELTVSQ
+758 VEWFLLRKELTDSQ

>member
-73 IGSLLTIA
+73 VGSLLTIA

-108 SKKFFLSVATEQT
+108 SKKFFLSVATE

-527 IVGLIVGI
+527 IVGI

-550 SGSTY
+550 SGSTF

-566 GLVPISAAVIAAILV
+566 GLVPIGAAVIAAILV

-595 LFGIAAMSIGFFA
+595 LFGIAAMSVGFFA

-662 ISPDCNAQTDWLKR
+662 ISTDCDAQTDWLKR

>member
-39 GFIAV
+39 GFIAI

-73 IGSLLTIA
+73 VGSLLTIA

-108 SKKFFLSVATEQT
+108 SKKFFLSVATE

-377 LFSTSVIQLVV
+377 LFSASVIQLVV

-527 IVGLIVGI
+527 IIGI

-550 SGSTY
+550 SGSTF

-595 LFGIAAMSIGFFA
+595 LFGIAAMSVGFFA
-608 VNFSQNAV
+608 VNFSQNAA

-662 ISPDCNAQTDWLKR
+662 ISTDCDAQTDWLKR
-676 VEYSM
+676 VEFSM

>member
-1 MAVPATEKVPKVFF
+1 MALPATEKIPKVFF
-15 GFFAVLLFGLV
+15 GFLAVLLFGLI
-26 VADTPIKVALVST
+26 VADTPITVALIST
-39 GFIAV
+39 GFIAIQV
-44 QILTGGLIFVALSN
+44 FVGGLIFVALSK
-58 KTDLSWQEF
+58 KTDLLWQEF

-89 FIADYA
+89 FIANFA
-95 WVLSLFTMLLIPK
+95 WTLSLLTMLLIPK
-108 SKKFFLSVATEQT
+108 SKEFFLSTATEKNQ
-121 QTQTRTRLTDLLII
+121 TRLTDLLII

-152 LVVLIIATVVWC
+152 LVVFVIATVVWF
-164 EFAKYRR
+164 ESTSYRR
-171 HAAVAAI
+171 YATVAAI

-184 IVSVFTR
+184 IVSIFTR
-191 PNGWWIEDSDLA
+191 PNGWWVEDSDLA

-217 QENINA
+217 QDNINA

-237 SGLLERVSG
+237 SGLLERISG
-246 APNWVMNSRVIP
+246 SPNWVMNSRVIP

-271 IISRLG
+271 ITSRLG

-362 SSGLLTVYTILKTRK
+362 SSGLLILY
-377 LFSTSVIQLVV
+377 LISTKKQFVSQGVFQLV
-388 TTLGVLIGFV
+388 TAITGVIVGFI

-403 LSDSSRGMIIDQVAF
+403 LGDSSRGMIIDQVAF
-418 VNGITGDFRPY
+418 VNGITGDFRSFPTY
-429 SLQVR
+429 VR
-434 WFAAVIFIFGFF
+434 WLAAMVFIFGFY
-446 SLPILGI
+446 SVPILGLIQIRKLKLPESTYLFVLLSGITI
-453 ALINKQKIFNN
+453 A
-464 PGLRILLLGV
+464 
-474 AISGI
+474 GI
-479 SGAMFLSGE
+479 SGVIFLSAE
-488 FAVELFFAHAAS
+488 FAVELFFAYAS
-500 SLLLVFIAPLL
+500 SNVLLVFIAPLL
-511 ASNFNQAIK
+511 VSRFKLVGVREK
-520 SKRLVGL
+520 SLYIVLLSGFLSAVVSAFIPSSKSGYLGGLLRLVPS
-527 IVGLIVGI
+527 IVGI
-535 GLVSAIA
+535 FPIVISMIFVS
-542 SAFVPNLN
+542 
-550 SGSTY
+550 

-560 LIPSLV
+560 QRKFETF
-566 GLVPISAAVIAAILV
+566 G
-581 SQKTERST
+581 Q
-589 TASRLA
+589 LA
-595 LFGIAAMSIGFFA
+595 LFGIAAMSVGFFA
-608 VNFSQNAV
+608 VNFSRNSV

-636 LLAASEWITDNTPV
+636 LIAASEWITDNTPV
-650 AAIFATN
+650 SAIFATN

-662 ISPDCNAQTDWLKR
+662 ISTECDAQTDWLKR
-676 VEYSM
+676 VEFSM

-737 NSVNFAKSAS
+737 TSVNFAKSAS

-758 VEWFLLRKELTVSQ
+758 VEWFLLRKELTNSQ

>member
-1 MAVPATEKVPKVFF
+1 
-15 GFFAVLLFGLV
+15 FA
-26 VADTPIKVALVST
+26 A
-39 GFIAV
+39 
-44 QILTGGLIFVALSN
+44 FVAI
-58 KTDLSWQEF
+58 
-67 CGLGLV
+67 V
-73 IGSLLTIA
+73 
-81 LDQIFRQT
+81 
-89 FIADYA
+89 
-95 WVLSLFTMLLIPK
+95 
-108 SKKFFLSVATEQT
+108 
-121 QTQTRTRLTDLLII
+121 
-135 LAAGF
+135 
-140 LFISSDWFWALP
+140 
-152 LVVLIIATVVWC
+152 
-164 EFAKYRR
+164 
-171 HAAVAAI
+171 
-178 ISAPIS
+178 SAPIS
-184 IVSVFTR
+184 IFSVFTR

-217 QENINA
+217 QDNINA

-258 FVVSLGTALLIWA
+258 FVVSLGTALFIWA

-277 YTRKV
+277 YSRKV

-319 LLTFVY
+319 LLAFVY
-325 LVIIF
+325 FVIIF

-337 ALILFLIVGIGAI
+337 ALILFLIVGVGAI

-362 SSGLLTVYTILKTRK
+362 SSGLLSVCIILKTRK
-377 LFSTSVIQLVV
+377 LFTTRVFQLGV

-398 VIIGG
+398 MIIGG

-418 VNGITGDFRPY
+418 VNGITGDFRAY

-434 WFAAVIFIFGFF
+434 WLAALIFIFGFF

-453 ALINKQKIFNN
+453 ALINKQKVFNN
-464 PGLRILLLGV
+464 SGLRILLLGV

-511 ASNFNQAIK
+511 VSNFSQAIN
-520 SKRLVGL
+520 SKKTVGAS
-527 IVGLIVGI
+527 VGI
-535 GLVSAIA
+535 GLISAIA

-550 SGSTY
+550 SGSTF

-566 GLVPISAAVIAAILV
+566 GLVPICAAVVAAIAV
-581 SQKTERST
+581 GKKSEKTT
-589 TASRLA
+589 TALQLA
-595 LFGIAAMSIGFFA
+595 LFGVAAMSIGFFA
-608 VNFSQNAV
+608 VNFSRNAV

-636 LLAASEWITDNTPV
+636 LIAASEWISDNTPV
-650 AAIFATN
+650 SAIFATN

-662 ISPDCNAQTDWLKR
+662 ISTDCNAQTDWLQR

-681 NCTRDQVLRW
+681 NCTQDQVLRW
-691 VGTDDC
+691 VGTDEC

-737 NSVNFAKSAS
+737 TSVNFAKSAS
-747 VEVSESLKQSN
+747 VEVSELLKQSN
-758 VEWFLLRKELTVSQ
+758 VEWFLLRKELTDSQ

-778 TIEYSNDSYAII
+778 TIEYSNDSYVII

>member
-73 IGSLLTIA
+73 VGSLLTIA

-108 SKKFFLSVATEQT
+108 SKKFFLSVATE

-295 VPTWGRGFGIGYT
+295 VPTWGRGFGISYT

-355 HGAIVAA
+355 HGAIVVA

-388 TTLGVLIGFV
+388 TTLGVFIGFV

-527 IVGLIVGI
+527 IVGI

-550 SGSTY
+550 SGSTF

-662 ISPDCNAQTDWLKR
+662 ISTDCDAQTDWLKR

-737 NSVNFAKSAS
+737 NSVKFAKAAS
-747 VEVSESLKQSN
+747 IEVSESLKQSN

-772 DWQKYG
+772 DWQQYG

>member
-73 IGSLLTIA
+73 VGSLLTIA

-108 SKKFFLSVATEQT
+108 SKKFFLSVATE

-330 EHSAPKR
+330 EHPAPKR

-377 LFSTSVIQLVV
+377 LFSASVIQLVV

-527 IVGLIVGI
+527 IVGI

-581 SQKTERST
+581 SQKTERSA

-595 LFGIAAMSIGFFA
+595 LFGIAAMSVGFFA
-608 VNFSQNAV
+608 VNFSQNAA

-662 ISPDCNAQTDWLKR
+662 ISTDCDAQTDWLKR

-737 NSVNFAKSAS
+737 NSVKFAKAAS
-747 VEVSESLKQSN
+747 IEVSESLKQSN

>member
-39 GFIAV
+39 GFIAI

-295 VPTWGRGFGIGYT
+295 VPTWGRGFGISYT

-325 LVIIF
+325 LMIIF

-377 LFSTSVIQLVV
+377 LFSASVIQLVV

-479 SGAMFLSGE
+479 NGAMFLSGE

-527 IVGLIVGI
+527 IVGI

-550 SGSTY
+550 SGSTF

-595 LFGIAAMSIGFFA
+595 LFGIAAMSVGFFA
-608 VNFSQNAV
+608 VNFSQNAA

-662 ISPDCNAQTDWLKR
+662 ISTDCDAQTDWLKR

>member
-1 MAVPATEKVPKVFF
+1 MAATVSEKVPKVFF
-15 GFFAVLLFGLV
+15 GFFAVLLFGLI

-39 GFIAV
+39 GFITV
-44 QILTGGLIFVALSN
+44 QILVGGLIFVALSN

-95 WVLSLFTMLLIPK
+95 WALSLLTILLIPK
-108 SKKFFLSVATEQT
+108 SKEFFLSFAKEQT
-121 QTQTRTRLTDLLII
+121 QTRFTDLLII
-135 LAAGF
+135 LGAGF

-152 LVVLIIATVVWC
+152 LVILIIATAAWY
-164 EFAKYRR
+164 EFKSYRR
-171 HAAVAAI
+171 FAAFVAI
-178 ISAPIS
+178 VSTPIS

-217 QENINA
+217 QDNINA

-277 YTRKV
+277 YSRKV
-282 IFASLLII
+282 TFASLLII

-319 LLTFVY
+319 LLAFVY
-325 LVIIF
+325 FVIIF

-337 ALILFLIVGIGAI
+337 ALILFLIVGVGAI

-362 SSGLLTVYTILKTRK
+362 SSGLLSVYIILKKRK
-377 LFSTSVIQLVV
+377 LFSTRVFQLVV

-418 VNGITGDFRPY
+418 VNGITGDFRAY

-434 WFAAVIFIFGFF
+434 WFAALIFIFGFF

-453 ALINKQKIFNN
+453 ALINKQKVFKNS
-464 PGLRILLLGV
+464 GLRILLLGIV
-474 AISGI
+474 ISGI

-511 ASNFNQAIK
+511 VSSFNQAIN
-520 SKRLVGL
+520 SKK
-527 IVGLIVGI
+527 IVGTIVGI
-535 GLVSAIA
+535 GLISAIA

-550 SGSTY
+550 SGSTF

-566 GLVPISAAVIAAILV
+566 GLVPICAAVIAAIAV
-581 SQKTERST
+581 GKKSEKI
-589 TASRLA
+589 ASALQLA
-595 LFGIAAMSIGFFA
+595 LFGVAAMSIGFFA
-608 VNFSQNAV
+608 VNFSRNAV

-636 LLAASEWITDNTPV
+636 LIAASEWISDNTPV
-650 AAIFATN
+650 SAIFATN

-662 ISPDCNAQTDWLKR
+662 ISTECDAQTDWLKR

-737 NSVNFAKSAS
+737 TSVNFAKSPSA
-747 VEVSESLKQSN
+747 EISESLKQSN
-758 VEWFLLRKELTVSQ
+758 VEWFLLRKELTDSQ

>member
-108 SKKFFLSVATEQT
+108 SKKFFLSVATQ

-295 VPTWGRGFGIGYT
+295 VPTWGRGFGISYT

-388 TTLGVLIGFV
+388 TTLGVFIGFV

-527 IVGLIVGI
+527 IVGI

-550 SGSTY
+550 SGSTF

-595 LFGIAAMSIGFFA
+595 LFGIAAMSVGFFA
-608 VNFSQNAV
+608 VNFSQNAA

-662 ISPDCNAQTDWLKR
+662 ISTDCDAQTDWLKR

>member
-1 MAVPATEKVPKVFF
+1 VF
-15 GFFAVLLFGLV
+15 
-26 VADTPIKVALVST
+26 
-39 GFIAV
+39 
-44 QILTGGLIFVALSN
+44 
-58 KTDLSWQEF
+58 
-67 CGLGLV
+67 
-73 IGSLLTIA
+73 
-81 LDQIFRQT
+81 
-89 FIADYA
+89 
-95 WVLSLFTMLLIPK
+95 
-108 SKKFFLSVATEQT
+108 
-121 QTQTRTRLTDLLII
+121 
-135 LAAGF
+135 
-140 LFISSDWFWALP
+140 
-152 LVVLIIATVVWC
+152 
-164 EFAKYRR
+164 
-171 HAAVAAI
+171 
-178 ISAPIS
+178 
-184 IVSVFTR
+184 
-191 PNGWWIEDSDLA
+191 
-203 LNEAISQTLKVWGT
+203 
-217 QENINA
+217 
-223 VGTPTNYHWLVYAW
+223 
-237 SGLLERVSG
+237 
-246 APNWVMNSRVIP
+246 
-258 FVVSLGTALLIWA
+258 
-271 IISRLG
+271 
-277 YTRKV
+277 
-282 IFASLLII
+282 
-290 GTYDT
+290 
-295 VPTWGRGFGIGYT
+295 
-308 PSPSQMYGLLL
+308 
-319 LLTFVY
+319 
-325 LVIIF
+325 
-330 EHSAPKR
+330 
-337 ALILFLIVGIGAI
+337 
-350 GAKVP
+350 
-355 HGAIVAA
+355 
-362 SSGLLTVYTILKTRK
+362 
-377 LFSTSVIQLVV
+377 
-388 TTLGVLIGFV
+388 IGFV

-527 IVGLIVGI
+527 IVGI

-550 SGSTY
+550 SGSTF

-566 GLVPISAAVIAAILV
+566 GLVPIGAAVIAAILV

-595 LFGIAAMSIGFFA
+595 LFGIAAMSVGFFA
-608 VNFSQNAV
+608 VNFSQNAA

-662 ISPDCNAQTDWLKR
+662 ISTDCDAQTDWLKR

>member
-108 SKKFFLSVATEQT
+108 SKKFFLSVATE

-325 LVIIF
+325 LMIIF

-388 TTLGVLIGFV
+388 TTLGVFIGFV

-527 IVGLIVGI
+527 IVGI

-550 SGSTY
+550 SGSTF

-595 LFGIAAMSIGFFA
+595 LFGIAAMSVGFFA

-662 ISPDCNAQTDWLKR
+662 ISTDCDAQTDWLKR